1 MGGVLATYKPTF
13 TGAAYHDTKRINLR
27 MTSYSYSYTSSSSRS
42 SRSSSCEEDSR
53 SIRATSELSDK
64 LYKSS
69 NTDRYRF
76 QREFYTPEPIS
87 RTGHYY
93 PSFSDLRTCFI
104 CVFQKNLKIPYNWRY
119 GDWVPPCI
127 LPSKALL
134 LLQDTKQIR
143 ILQVHH
149 CEETLALPM
158 VLLVKYWSHNRQGTS
173 SRCEVYIIIINIHP
187 VYTAL
192 TCICLLT
199 MYIYRKYIK

>member
-1 MGGVLATYKPTF
+1 MGTYKPTF

-64 LYKSS
+64 LYKSL

-93 PSFSDLRTCFI
+93 PRYRITGDMETGSPHVSYLARPYYCY
-104 CVFQKNLKIPYNWRY
+104 KIPSRY
-119 GDWVPPCI
+119 GY
-127 LPSKALL
+127 SKFITVRKL
-134 LLQDTKQIR
+134 
-143 ILQVHH
+143 
-149 CEETLALPM
+149 
-158 VLLVKYWSHNRQGTS
+158 SHYLW
-173 SRCEVYIIIINIHP
+173 CF
-187 VYTAL
+187 L
-192 TCICLLT
+192 
-199 MYIYRKYIK
+199 